1 MEQGDIVRVEVPDR
15 DGRNRKRAWRS
26 SIGRVRARTAAAT
39 RPRVKKASAGVV
51 VAARPLTDGVQKTT
65 SGLKARRPKAIVID
79 PDESG
84 RVFAAEA
91 LTLFEPGFEVVT
103 VADLEEAAEWMQT
116 FSPDLLVVSE
126 SLEQRETT
134 NFVTG
139 LLTAPNS
146 RHCKVVSV
154 GDVGDVGN
162 GEAAMSRWRH
172 AALGRGAGLSE
183 WLETVRYVLTG

>member
-1 MEQGDIVRVEVPDR
+1 
-15 DGRNRKRAWRS
+15 
-26 SIGRVRARTAAAT
+26 
-39 RPRVKKASAGVV
+39 VKKASAGVV

-65 SGLKARRPKAIVID
+65 SGLKAPRPKAIVID

-103 VADLEEAAEWMQT
+103 VADLDEAAEWMQT

-154 GDVGDVGN
+154 GEVGN
-162 GEAAMSRWRH
+162 GEAPMARWRH

-183 WLETVRYVLTG
+183 WLETVRHVLAG

>member
-1 MEQGDIVRVEVPDR
+1 
-15 DGRNRKRAWRS
+15 
-26 SIGRVRARTAAAT
+26 
-39 RPRVKKASAGVV
+39 
-51 VAARPLTDGVQKTT
+51 
-65 SGLKARRPKAIVID
+65 
-79 PDESG
+79 
-84 RVFAAEA
+84 VFAAEA

-103 VADLEEAAEWMQT
+103 VADLDEAAEWMQT

-139 LLTAPNS
+139 LLAAPNS

-154 GDVGDVGN
+154 GN
-162 GEAAMSRWRH
+162 GEAAVVHWRH

-183 WLETVRYVLTG
+183 WLETVRYVLAG